1 MLATL
6 REGVEI
12 RRYAPRLAAETEAAG
27 TAVEA
32 RNAAFRILFAYITG
46 GNAVGEKIAMTA
58 PVAAGR
64 RAETISM
71 TTPVESAPDAGGVR
85 MRFLLPARYTATTA
99 PRPTDARVRLVPIP
113 DETMAILRF
122 SGNRADP
129 ELARRMAALRAALAA
144 TSWRPVGEP
153 VTMFYDAP
161 FTLPFLRRNEAAIR
175 VDRSG
180 VAGP

>member
-1 MLATL
+1 MQCPVLPYRKPLRKLLATMLATL

-12 RRYAPRLAAETEAAG
+12 RRYAPRLAAETEVAG

-64 RAETISM
+64 RAETIAM
-71 TTPVESAPDAGGVR
+71 TTPVESAPNAGGVR
-85 MRFLLPARYTATTA
+85 MRFLPPARYTATTA

-122 SGNRADP
+122 SATAPTRSSRGARQHC
-129 ELARRMAALRAALAA
+129 ARR
-144 TSWRPVGEP
+144 WR
-153 VTMFYDAP
+153 
-161 FTLPFLRRNEAAIR
+161 RRR
-175 VDRSG
+175 GGRSG
-180 VAGP
+180 SR